1 MSRAQAGLRGSSR
14 VKGSPGKIQT
24 GRRQQ
29 KLTRKGGS
37 TGRGAKG
44 RDMTANISTTF
55 QYTGAG

>member
-24 GRRQQ
+24 GCGEQRII
-29 KLTRKGGS
+29 RKGES
-37 TGRGAKG
+37 VGRGAKG

-55 QYTGAG
+55 PHTDAG